1 MENPHNGDSVQVF
14 TCYRYMCTSCG
25 ALLCTCF
32 LSKFVFSKACV
43 LLIVRSCVSL
53 LPSVHAQP
61 RQSRQLFLRVPSP
74 RSRPGPSLHHLR
86 RKTVSVDE
94 PRSRRPSGVP
104 VLPGKSKKRKRAART
119 TRPNKAV
126 DPEDLMSPLR
136 LLSQVL
142 SQSSLSVS
150 VSELP
155 LSSSLPQVGVLITQ
169 LAFSS
174 INWRGRHSR
183 HLGGA
188 EPACGA
194 ARDEPLA
201 ELHPHD
207 GLRGRDARHGARR
220 QPECLLDA
228 GHSAP
233 ERMAHEDE
241 GGGARTLRKRIE
253 CETERCGEHLHARQ
267 VISGN
272 QRTCASG
279 SSVRRP
285 ATPLKSHQVSPSW
298 VRSAAVGA
306 GSP

>member
-1 MENPHNGDSVQVF
+1 MCVIDRQIVCVPAPLGACSATSV
-14 TCYRYMCTSCG
+14 TSVIFAG
-25 ALLCTCF
+25 TLPALT
-32 LSKFVFSKACV
+32 A
-43 LLIVRSCVSL
+43 
-53 LPSVHAQP
+53 
-61 RQSRQLFLRVPSP
+61 
-74 RSRPGPSLHHLR
+74 RPVTPPPKLA
-86 RKTVSVDE
+86 KTVSVDE

-119 TRPNKAV
+119 TRPNKAQSIRKIS
-126 DPEDLMSPLR
+126 LMSPLR

-201 ELHPHD
+201 ELHPHY

-253 CETERCGEHLHARQ
+253 CETARCGEHLHARQ
-267 VISGN
+267 VIRGN